1 MSPPVTTEKPAAT
14 IVKRDGDLWVQIKLA
29 DVRDENGQPLPKPTI
44 GQLATLFQLH
54 PNVVLNSLAADGTA
68 LKFLYTSYVDKTFP
82 KSQKEAQRLL
92 FAASTKTAKTAT
104 GAKVARPFYA
114 WVLDPA
120 AVPVILL
127 PRNGTTLLA
136 VQQQESIRLRV
147 AKVRDGPAKT
157 LGTLLKQI
165 EDAIESLD
173 RAALLLHTRM
183 GTAYKRVRKG
193 EKEPEKNVVEP
204 GSGFDALSPLMDL
217 DRIDVL
223 LNTMAKAAGNDPSK
237 KETLE
242 KIKKL
247 KRLPGEPERPGR
259 LFDDFKAEA
268 RRHYL
273 TEPFYATAENMVFKN
288 AAGFVQGYLEGREL
302 LNALEQL
309 TQVTFNLKDGTSV
322 VGFLVKET
330 KDELTVA
337 ASVTDGT
344 ETVVKRKDVVAQL
357 GPDWDLLD
365 FALQD
370 RIEDTLRLAYQ
381 GLLSSSVDQTI
392 VEKHVMPMIQK
403 LARMQVTLDATVKNQ
418 ALADALK
425 NPPAY
430 PKERNPLTI
439 LVHLFGFT
447 RSGPGPSTLAI
458 SVLQYS
464 APYLA
469 RWATEHAQNAGGGP
483 SKMAGWLMKGMTRV
497 LGLGKK
503 QQQAIVD
510 SIEKQDLKPLVDA
523 SAEIDAATSYQ
534 LFIDGIMK
542 GAPRGA
548 DNRPAVWIPD
558 TKFSSQTGIQKQP
571 ADTLRGSGYHGTD
584 TTPDEVLRDG
594 GIPEG
599 GDNWYL
605 LEHAIPARGTPHG
618 QSALR
623 GSTSFVSN
631 PEGASGAA
639 YWGDWVFEFDGMP
652 SWSVKNALQGRVRA
666 ADGVHWDDHPYHG
679 EAENS
684 VPARIPIER
693 IKRWGRVKVE
703 VRNMKEYKSVEE
715 WVANPQYKPL
725 PDELPPLKAPGSVEP
740 PVVAAP
746 PKAGAPPPIADR
758 WYLRAMNHW
767 SFQGVSGILCVIALV
782 GAIEETGEDPLV
794 HWSKILASGTGALV
808 SLGSAVHQ
816 IALMSKTGT
825 VPTSLA
831 VAGVSKLA
839 TSLALVGAIAGIVVS
854 VAQFRD
860 ARENRDTTG
869 QIIAG
874 IGVASSIATAAGL
887 AITLLVAAG
896 WLGGTG
902 AATSWTGAGAILIIV
917 GLVLALVA
925 LVVGLVSWLFGS
937 KKHAVEKV
945 LLDDGGLMDRFK
957 SHPLYK
963 LSKSFG
969 LGLDDK
975 WGDVKDAL
983 KDLDYWDLDFSD
995 HKTLWLWGFDCQTI
1009 DAVIGLSD
1017 DWGDG
1022 EYIWA
1027 CLYQDPENYEMLD
1040 ERWDDPG
1047 RVEQM
1052 GYWYHRANG
1061 GLGGI
1066 ACDLVKDNPHLPA
1079 HQRH

>member
-1 MSPPVTTEKPAAT
+1 MTAAT

-29 DVRDENGQPLPKPTI
+29 DVSDENGQPLKKPTI

-54 PNVVLNSLAADGTA
+54 PNVVLNSLVADGTA
-68 LKFLYTSYVDKTFP
+68 LKFLFTTYVNKTFP

-92 FAASTKTAKTAT
+92 FAASTTTSKTAT

-114 WVLDPA
+114 WTLDPA

-147 AKVRDGPAKT
+147 AKVRDGPAKA
-157 LGTLLKQI
+157 LEAALKQI
-165 EDAIESLD
+165 ETGIADLD
-173 RAALLLHTRM
+173 VAALALHTKL
-183 GTAYKRVRKG
+183 GTSYKRVRKN

-217 DRIDVL
+217 DRIDVV
-223 LNTMAKAAGNDPSK
+223 LNMMAKAAGNDSSK

-242 KIKKL
+242 KIKRL
-247 KRLPGEPERPGR
+247 KRLPGEPERAGR
-259 LFDDFKAEA
+259 LFDDFKALA

-273 TEPFYATAENMVFKN
+273 TEPFYATAENMVFKQ
-288 AAGFVQGYLEGREL
+288 AAHFLLSYLAVNDL

-309 TQVTFNLKDGTSV
+309 ARVTFNLKDKTTV
-322 VGFLVKET
+322 TGFLVKET
-330 KDELTVA
+330 KDDFTVA
-337 ASVTDGT
+337 KSVTDGT
-344 ETVVKRKDVVAQL
+344 ETVVKRKDVVEQL
-357 GPDWDLLD
+357 GPDWDLID

-370 RIEDTLRLAYQ
+370 RLEDTLRLAYQ
-381 GLLSSSVDQTI
+381 GLLASSLDQTI
-392 VEKHVMPMIQK
+392 VETHVLPLIQK

-425 NPPAY
+425 NPPEY

-447 RSGPGPSTLAI
+447 RSGPGPTTLAI

-469 RWATEHAQNAGGGP
+469 RWATEHAQNGGGGP

-510 SIEKQDLKPLVDA
+510 SVEKQDLKPLVDA

-542 GAPRGA
+542 NAPRM
-548 DNRPAVWIPD
+548 DDFSPAVWIPD
-558 TKFSSQTGIQKQP
+558 TRFSSETGFQKMK
-571 ADTLRGSGYHGTD
+571 ADTLRGSGYHGND
-584 TTPDEVLRDG
+584 MTPDEVVAAG
-594 GIPEG
+594 GLPEKG
-599 GDNWYL
+599 ENWYL
-605 LEHAIPARGTPHG
+605 LEHAIPQKATIKHG
-618 QSALR
+618 GESAMR
-623 GSTSFVSN
+623 GSTGIVSN
-631 PEGASGAA
+631 AEGLPSGAA

-652 SWSVKNALQGRVRA
+652 VWSVNKALQGRVRA
-666 ADGVHWDDHPYHG
+666 DDGVHWDNNPYHG
-679 EAENS
+679 EAENA

-703 VRNMKEYKSVEE
+703 VREMKEYKSVPE
-715 WVANPQYKPL
+715 WTSNPQYKPL
-725 PDELPPLKAPGSVEP
+725 PDQLPPLKAPNSVEP

-794 HWSKILASGTGALV
+794 HWSKILASGSGALV
-808 SLGSAVHQ
+808 SLGSAIKS

-825 VPTSLA
+825 VPTGL
-831 VAGVSKLA
+831 VVTGVSKLA

-854 VAQFRD
+854 YAQFRD

-869 QIIAG
+869 SVIAG
-874 IGVASSIATAAGL
+874 IGLASSIATAGGL
-887 AITLLVAAG
+887 ALTLLVAAG
-896 WLGGTG
+896 WMG
-902 AATSWTGAGAILIIV
+902 AAGGATAWAGGAGAVLIVI
-917 GLVLALVA
+917 GIVLAVVA
-925 LVVGLVSWLFGS
+925 LLVGLVSWLFGS

-963 LSKSFG
+963 LSKAFE

-975 WGDVKDAL
+975 WGDLKDAL

-995 HKTLWLWGFDCQTI
+995 HKTLWLWGFDTQTI
-1009 DAVIGLSD
+1009 DALIGLGD
-1017 DWGDG
+1017 AWGDG

-1027 CLYQDPENYEMLD
+1027 CLYQDPENAEMLD

-1052 GYWYHRANG
+1052 GYWYARANG
-1061 GLGGI
+1061 RLGGI
-1066 ACDLVKDNPHLPA
+1066 ACDLVKDNPNLPE